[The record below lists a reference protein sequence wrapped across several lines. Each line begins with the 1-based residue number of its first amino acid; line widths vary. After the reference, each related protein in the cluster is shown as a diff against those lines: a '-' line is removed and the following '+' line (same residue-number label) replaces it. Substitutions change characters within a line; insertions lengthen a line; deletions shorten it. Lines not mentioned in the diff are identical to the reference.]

1 MDKKVYIVT
10 LKRREDLETF
20 YAEMEEKG
28 FSLSMKRPMSRNTH
42 YWMTEDDAVVLRED
56 ERVVDV
62 QTTLEDRNIVLE
74 RSVNY
79 EPYDVTGQFWK
90 DDTIAPSTVSP
101 NDRQWG
107 MIHCAGNQTQR
118 GLNQFG
124 TVSNG
129 GTYELVNDTVN
140 IFNNGNNVDVVICD
154 DPVSYDCEEWLSPST
169 GQSRFVQYQWL
180 NELNSYVSSIDDDS
194 ETLPTGNITYH
205 DQSTNTE
212 FHGNHVAGTA
222 CGQHYGW
229 AREANIYGFQVLG
242 SMPSGQTIPS
252 LLIFD
257 YLRAFHANK
266 PINPTTG
273 KRNPTITNHSWGT
286 SYGKILKDT
295 YEPGGGMLPSVFSY
309 IVYNGTVYDSVNQN
323 PSGWTV
329 EGIEADFGIAPTKY
343 GMPSW
348 EAALNA
354 DVEDAIADG
363 IVVIAAAGNSNY
375 HQVTSA
381 DVEWNNRVY
390 FTALNGNVYWNRG
403 GSPGSAVGVVN
414 VGALGK
420 YHQFERATYTQFGP
434 DIDVYAPGTNIL
446 SAWSDPNL
454 ISDTDW
460 TGTGLADG
468 KYGAGNWF
476 YPING
481 TSMASP
487 QVAGVMA
494 CLATGANR
502 FTNDDVFEYLEKT
515 NIEGEMT
522 FDIGPTFSN
531 NTYTMDVV
539 NNASSAYTFS
549 NATDRNGNPN
559 GDNPDLVVWVGDTL
573 EFSVNVGIHDFWIKT
588 ARTTGS
594 NDGVTTGTITNN
606 GQGNTGT
613 VTWDTT
619 GVTPGV
625 YYYICELHGAMSAK
639 IFVGQGPGPGSFA
652 DNTKSGRS
660 PNKMLHA
667 TTLRPTAGYL
677 TKATK
682 KVRKT
687 EGQTFPRP
695 SFLNRA

>member
-10 LKRREDLETF
+10 LKKREDLETF

-56 ERVVDV
+56 DRVIDV

-79 EPYDVTGQFWK
+79 EPYDVTGKFWK
-90 DDTIAPSTVSP
+90 DDTVAPSTVS
-101 NDRQWG
+101 NTDRQWG
-107 MIHCAGNQTQR
+107 MIHCAGNQAQR
-118 GLNQFG
+118 GPNQFG
-124 TVSNG
+124 SINNG
-129 GTYELVNDTVN
+129 GTYEDVTDTVN
-140 IFNNGNNVDVVICD
+140 IFNDGNNVDVVICD
-154 DPVSYDCEEWLSPST
+154 DPVSHDCVEWFSPTT
-169 GQSRFVQYQWL
+169 GQNRFVQYQWFT
-180 NELNSYVSSIDDDS
+180 ELNTYVGTIDDDS
-194 ETLPTGNITYH
+194 QTLPTGTITYH

-242 SMPSGQTIPS
+242 SMPSGQSIPN

-266 PINPTTG
+266 PINPATG

-286 SYGKILKDT
+286 AYTAILKDT
-295 YEPGGGMLPSVFSY
+295 YPESNGGMKPSDFSY
-309 IVYNGTVYDSVNQN
+309 IVYNGTVYDSANQN

-329 EGIEADFGIAPTKY
+329 EGIEADFGIAPLKY
-343 GMPSW
+343 SMPSY

-354 DVEDAIADG
+354 DIEDAIADG

-375 HQVTSA
+375 HQVTST
-381 DVEWNNRVY
+381 DPEWDNRVY
-390 FTALNGNVYWNRG
+390 FTALNGNVFWNRG
-403 GSPGSAVGVVN
+403 GSPGSADGVVC

-420 YHQFERATYTQFGP
+420 YHQFQRATYTQFGP

-446 SAWSDPNL
+446 SSWSDPSL
-454 ISDTDW
+454 ISDPSW
-460 TGTGLADG
+460 TGIGLADG

-487 QVAGVMA
+487 QVAGVAA

-531 NTYTMDVV
+531 NTYTIDVTH
-539 NNASSAYTFS
+539 NGSSDYTFA

-559 GDNPDLVVWVGDTL
+559 GNDPDIVVWVGDTL
-573 EFSVNVGIHDFWIKT
+573 EFSLSVSGHPFWIKT
-588 ARTTGS
+588 AQTTGT
-594 NDGVTTGTITNN
+594 NDGVATGTVTNN
-606 GQGNTGT
+606 GSTSGT

-619 GVTPGV
+619 GVTPGE
-625 YYYICELHGAMSAK
+625 YYYICQFHGSMSGK

-667 TTLRPTAGYL
+667 TTLRPTVGYI

-682 KVRKT
+682 KPRAT
-687 EGQTFPRP
+687 TGQRFPRP
-695 SFLNRA
+695 SYLNK